1 MQKRRKDARHMPQ
14 VRLGAA
20 EWRTVDAAEFSPM
33 EVFGY
38 RQRVDRVGIVT
49 SKNRAMTD
57 SVRLR
62 LAEWVAREY
71 AKRHPEAGLITGVQL
86 TQTSHT
92 TNQQTMELPSGH
104 WQCHSCQAFCSL
116 HARHF
121 VLLDDAGQ
129 VRGHSTGNAHGELP
143 HLQIYDFYG
152 TIYRIFF
159 GE

>member
-1 MQKRRKDARHMPQ
+1 MIQ

-104 WQCHSCQAFCSL
+104 WQCDTMA
-116 HARHF
+116 
-121 VLLDDAGQ
+121 LDPK
-129 VRGHSTGNAHGELP
+129 RT
-143 HLQIYDFYG
+143 LQILATFSIADGKATVELTRTKPVSPPTPKVFERKKNEAG
-152 TIYRIFF
+152 AKGANGR
-159 GE
+159 